1 GATEFRIY
9 WSVALPLIRPTLA
22 TLALLTFIGQWNNFL
37 GPLVILR
44 SRTTFT
50 LPLALRSLQ
59 GLINT
64 DWGVVILGTAL
75 AVVPLL
81 VLFFFASRQ
90 VIEGLT
96 AGAVKG

>member
-1 GATEFRIY
+1 M
-9 WSVALPLIRPTLA
+9 
-22 TLALLTFIGQWNNFL
+22 
-37 GPLVILR
+37 R
-44 SRTTFT
+44 SRETFT

-81 VLFFFASRQ
+81 ILFFVASRQ

-96 AGAVKG
+96 AGSVKG